1 MVNID
6 DFIKRLEIILDYYNL
21 SASAFADKISVQRS
35 SLSHL
40 LSGRNKP
47 SLDFIIKVIKVFP
60 EVDLYWILNG
70 KGTFPKSENTSN
82 HFEEVKSASI
92 ETPFIQT
99 ELESPDLFS
108 ATASKNFEKEIQP
121 TEINHHTPTANTS
134 GTIERIVIFYKDG
147 TFKNYMP

>member
-1 MVNID
+1 M
-6 DFIKRLEIILDYYNL
+6 
-21 SASAFADKISVQRS
+21 
-35 SLSHL
+35 
-40 LSGRNKP
+40 
-47 SLDFIIKVIKVFP
+47 
-60 EVDLYWILNG
+60 YWILNG

-82 HFEEVKSASI
+82 YFEEVKSASI